1 MNGLG
6 LRIALGATV
15 GLILGFLILP
25 IFAVVP
31 AAFNHQ
37 SFIRLPP
44 TLWSLRWV
52 DRFLADPQWFAAL
65 ADSIRIGF
73 FATLLSVVIGTAA
86 ALGLDRLTGRLR
98 AFVMGLFVAPLIV
111 PVVVLAV
118 ALYAVFRPFGLIGT
132 TLGLVLAHAV
142 VALPFVVINVGV
154 SLKALDPR
162 LTLAAEGLGASPWR
176 RFRTITL
183 PLILPGVASGAA
195 FAFIT
200 SFDEVVLSV
209 FLAGPQ
215 VKTLPVRMWE
225 VIRLEYTPI
234 VAVAATAMI
243 LMALALG
250 LLARMAERR

>member
-1 MNGLG
+1 MSGMAHRILLG
-6 LRIALGATV
+6 LAV

-44 TLWSLRWV
+44 TQWSLRWV
-52 DRFLADPQWFAAL
+52 DRFLADPQWFKAL
-65 ADSIRIGF
+65 MDSVRIGVA
-73 FATLLSVVIGTAA
+73 ATILAVVLGVAA

-98 AFVMGLFVAPLIV
+98 TIATGLFVAPLIV

-118 ALYAVFRPFGLIGT
+118 SLYAVFRQFGLIGT
-132 TLGLVLAHAV
+132 TLGLVLAHAM
-142 VALPFVVINVGV
+142 VALPFVVINVSV

-162 LTLAAEGLGASPWR
+162 LVLAAEGLGASPLH

-215 VKTLPVRMWE
+215 VKTLPVLMWE

-234 VAVAATAMI
+234 VAVAATSMI
-243 LMALALG
+243 LMAIVLG
-250 LLARMAERR
+250 LVARMVPRR